1 MATCT
6 ISTTAAS
13 AILVEKSERGANKL
27 SLAQRARRGDEDA
40 FAELF
45 ELHQRRVYCL
55 CLSMT
60 KDASEAEDLTQEAF
74 LQVFR
79 NLATFRGDSAFS
91 TWVYRIAINTVLMK
105 RRRRCPPMFSL
116 DEPASPDS
124 PSLRRELGARDANL
138 SSVIDRITLNRAIR
152 ELPAGC
158 RTIFGLH
165 VIHGYQ
171 HREIAELLQ
180 CSIGNSKSQLH
191 TAKLKMRRSLSPKWS
206 ATLLPKGDRRDGDE
220 DRQRRLSISENL

>member
-6 ISTTAAS
+6 ISATAAN
-13 AILVEKSERGANKL
+13 AILIEKSEGDANKL
-27 SLAQRARRGDEDA
+27 SLAQRARRGDGDA

-60 KDASEAEDLTQEAF
+60 KDTSEAEDLTQETF

-79 NLATFRGDSAFS
+79 NVATFRGDSAFS
-91 TWVYRIAINTVLMK
+91 TWVYRVAINTVLMK
-105 RRRRCPPMFSL
+105 RRRKCLPMFSL

-124 PSLRRELGARDANL
+124 PSLRRELGACDANL
-138 SSVIDRITLNRAIR
+138 SSVIDRITLNRAIG

-165 VIHGYQ
+165 AIHGYH

-206 ATLLPKGDRRDGDE
+206 AARLPKAAA
-220 DRQRRLSISENL
+220 

>member
-1 MATCT
+1 VATCT
-6 ISTTAAS
+6 ISATAANAS
-13 AILVEKSERGANKL
+13 LVQKSERDANKR
-27 SLAQRARRGDEDA
+27 SLPQRARRGDGDA

-45 ELHQRRVYCL
+45 ELHQKRVYCL

-79 NLATFRGDSAFS
+79 NVANFRGDSAFS

-105 RRRRCPPMFSL
+105 RRRKCPPMFSL
-116 DEPASPDS
+116 DEPVSPDS

-138 SSVIDRITLNRAIR
+138 SSVIDRITLNRAIQ
-152 ELPAGC
+152 ELPPGC

-165 VIHGYQ
+165 AIHGYQ

-191 TAKLKMRRSLSPKWS
+191 TAKLKMRRLLSPKWS
-206 ATLLPKGDRRDGDE
+206 AALLPKGVGVMEARTSRGA
-220 DRQRRLSISENL
+220 

>member
-1 MATCT
+1 VATCT
-6 ISTTAAS
+6 LPATAAK
-13 AILVEKSERGANKL
+13 AILVEKSERDANKL
-27 SLAQRARRGDEDA
+27 SLAQRARRGDGDA

-45 ELHQRRVYCL
+45 ELNKRRVYCL

-79 NLATFRGDSAFS
+79 NVATFRGDSALS

-105 RRRRCPPMFSL
+105 RRRKCPPMFSL
-116 DEPASPDS
+116 DEPVSPDS

-138 SSVIDRITLNRAIR
+138 SSVIDRITLNQAIR

-158 RTIFGLH
+158 RTILGLH
-165 VIHGYQ
+165 AIHGYQ

-191 TAKLKMRRSLSPKWS
+191 TAKLKMRRWLSPGRS
-206 ATLLPKGDRRDGDE
+206 AARLRRVVGVTQATTN
-220 DRQRRLSISENL
+220 RGA

>member
-1 MATCT
+1 
-6 ISTTAAS
+6 
-13 AILVEKSERGANKL
+13 
-27 SLAQRARRGDEDA
+27 
-40 FAELF
+40 
-45 ELHQRRVYCL
+45 
-55 CLSMT
+55 LSMT

-79 NLATFRGDSAFS
+79 SVATFRGDSAFS

-105 RRRRCPPMFSL
+105 RRRKCPPMFSL

-138 SSVIDRITLNRAIR
+138 SGVIDRITLNRAIR

-165 VIHGYQ
+165 AIHGYQ

-206 ATLLPKGDRRDGDE
+206 AALLPKAAGVTEARTGRGA
-220 DRQRRLSISENL
+220 